1 MTPRKCS
8 FYSQGSKIVGLNND
22 FAFFQ
27 SIVIFFVSNIKKS
40 GESKRVARDVGKNA
54 GKSVSVAVRCSAA
67 TMLTHQVGT
76 SWPNSF
82 QTVAV
87 RGSKRKISW
96 LVLLKGPFYPSC
108 IAGVWN
114 QTVIEKLAFAKIKVK
129 VVAHQS
135 CPNYIDKS
143 LFHRRRLQL
152 SQLGILEHAPHATVS
167 RLKLLFHAWV
177 WCVW

>member
-27 SIVIFFVSNIKKS
+27 SIVIFFVSNINKS

-87 RGSKRKISW
+87 RGSKRKIS
-96 LVLLKGPFYPSC
+96 
-108 IAGVWN
+108 
-114 QTVIEKLAFAKIKVK
+114 
-129 VVAHQS
+129 
-135 CPNYIDKS
+135 
-143 LFHRRRLQL
+143 
-152 SQLGILEHAPHATVS
+152 
-167 RLKLLFHAWV
+167 
-177 WCVW
+177 